1 MMGEQKRYVVTGIGT
16 DVGKTVVSAIIAQAL
31 EADYWKP
38 IQSGELEN
46 SDSQKIDRLTNEN
59 VHVLPERYRLTEPMS
74 PHASAAIDG
83 VQLQLSELTL
93 PDTDRNL
100 LVEGAGGLMVPIND
114 TDLLIDAFKQWNLPV
129 IIVSRHYVGSINHT
143 LLTIEALQNRG
154 IAIKGL
160 VFIGDENKATESFIL
175 NHSNVPFLVR
185 IPLVAEVT
193 IDFVQQQAQVLKEL
207 NCL

>member
-1 MMGEQKRYVVTGIGT
+1 MGEQKRYVVTGIGT

-46 SDSQKIDRLTNEN
+46 SDSHKIDRLTNDN
-59 VHVLPERYRLTEPMS
+59 VHILSERYRLTEPLS

-83 VQLQLSELTL
+83 VHLQLSELTL
-93 PDTDRNL
+93 PETNRNL

-160 VFIGDENKATESFIL
+160 VFVGDENKETESFIL
-175 NHSNVPFLVR
+175 NHTKVPFLMRVP
-185 IPLVAEVT
+185 IAAEVT
-193 IDFVQQQAQVLKEL
+193 ADFVQQQASILKEL

>member
-1 MMGEQKRYVVTGIGT
+1 MGEQKRYVVTGIGT

-46 SDSQKIDRLTNEN
+46 SDSHKIDRLTNDN
-59 VHVLPERYRLTEPMS
+59 VHILSERYRLTEPLS

-83 VQLQLSELTL
+83 VHLQLSELTL
-93 PDTDRNL
+93 PDTNRNL

-114 TDLLIDAFKQWNLPV
+114 TDLLIDVFKQWNLPV

-143 LLTIEALQNRG
+143 ILTIEALQNRG
-154 IAIKGL
+154 ITIKGL
-160 VFIGDENKATESFIL
+160 VFVGDENKATESFIL
-175 NHSNVPFLVR
+175 NHTNVPFLMR
-185 IPLVAEVT
+185 IPLATEVT
-193 IDFVQQQAQVLKEL
+193 TDFVQQQAKILIEL

>member
-1 MMGEQKRYVVTGIGT
+1 MGEQKRYVVTGIGT

-46 SDSQKIDRLTNEN
+46 SDSHKIDRLTTDN
-59 VHVLPERYRLTEPMS
+59 VHILSERYRLTEPLS

-83 VQLQLSELTL
+83 VHLQLSELTL
-93 PDTDRNL
+93 PETNRNL

-143 LLTIEALQNRG
+143 ILTIEALQNRG
-154 IAIKGL
+154 ITIKGL
-160 VFIGDENKATESFIL
+160 VFVGDENKATESFIL
-175 NHSNVPFLVR
+175 NHTNVPFLIR
-185 IPLVAEVT
+185 IPLATEVT
-193 IDFVQQQAQVLKEL
+193 TDFVQQQAKILIEL

>member
-1 MMGEQKRYVVTGIGT
+1 MGEQKRYVVTGIGT

-46 SDSQKIDRLTNEN
+46 SDSHKIDRLTNDN
-59 VHVLPERYRLTEPMS
+59 VHILSERYRLTEPLS

-83 VQLQLSELTL
+83 VHLQLSELTL
-93 PDTDRNL
+93 PETNRNL
-100 LVEGAGGLMVPIND
+100 LVEGAGGLMVPINN
-114 TDLLIDAFKQWNLPV
+114 TDLLIDVFKQWNLPV

-143 LLTIEALQNRG
+143 ILTIEALQNRG
-154 IAIKGL
+154 ITIKGL
-160 VFIGDENKATESFIL
+160 VFVGDENKATESFIL
-175 NHSNVPFLVR
+175 NHTNVPFLIR
-185 IPLVAEVT
+185 IPLATEVT
-193 IDFVQQQAQVLKEL
+193 TDFVQQQAKILIEL

>member
-1 MMGEQKRYVVTGIGT
+1 MEQKKYVISGIGT

-31 EADYWKP
+31 NADYWKP
-38 IQSGELEN
+38 IQSGELDN
-46 SDSQKIDRLTNEN
+46 SDSHKIDRLTNDR
-59 VHVLPERYRLTEPMS
+59 VQILPERFRLTEPLS

-93 PDTDRNL
+93 PKTKRNL

-114 TDLLIDAFKQWNLPV
+114 TDLLIDAFKQWNLPI

-143 LLTIEALQNRG
+143 LLTIEALKSRG
-154 IAIKGL
+154 LTIKGL
-160 VFIGDENKATESFIL
+160 VFVGEQNPPTESFIL
-175 NHSNVPFLVR
+175 SHSNVPFLMR
-185 IPLVAEVT
+185 IPLVNEVT
-193 IDFVQQQAQVLKEL
+193 TNFVLQQAELVKEL

>member
-1 MMGEQKRYVVTGIGT
+1 MGEQKRYVVTGIGT

-46 SDSQKIDRLTNEN
+46 SDSHKIDRLTNDN
-59 VHVLPERYRLTEPMS
+59 VHILSERYRLTEPLS

-83 VQLQLSELTL
+83 VHLQLSELTL
-93 PDTDRNL
+93 PETNRNL

-114 TDLLIDAFKQWNLPV
+114 TDLLIDVFKQWNLPV

-143 LLTIEALQNRG
+143 ILTIEALQNRG
-154 IAIKGL
+154 ITIKGL
-160 VFIGDENKATESFIL
+160 VFVGDENKATELFIL
-175 NHSNVPFLVR
+175 NHTNVPFLMR
-185 IPLVAEVT
+185 IPLATEVT
-193 IDFVQQQAQVLKEL
+193 TDFVQQQAKILIEL

>member
-1 MMGEQKRYVVTGIGT
+1 MGEQKRYVVTGIGT

-46 SDSQKIDRLTNEN
+46 SDSHKIDRLTNDN

-83 VQLQLSELTL
+83 VQLQLSELIL
-93 PDTDRNL
+93 PDTNRNL

-160 VFIGDENKATESFIL
+160 VFVGDENKATESFIL

-185 IPLVAEVT
+185 IPLATEVT
-193 IDFVQQQAQVLKEL
+193 TDFVQEQAQVLKEL

>member
-1 MMGEQKRYVVTGIGT
+1 MGEQKRYVVTGIGT

-46 SDSQKIDRLTNEN
+46 SDSHKIDRLTNDN
-59 VHVLPERYRLTEPMS
+59 VHILSERYRLTEPLS

-83 VQLQLSELTL
+83 VHLQLSELTL
-93 PDTDRNL
+93 PETNRNL

-114 TDLLIDAFKQWNLPV
+114 TDLLIDAFKQWNLPL

-143 LLTIEALQNRG
+143 ILTIEALQNRG

-160 VFIGDENKATESFIL
+160 VFVGDENKATESFIL
-175 NHSNVPFLVR
+175 HHSNVPFLMR
-185 IPLVAEVT
+185 IPLAAEVT
-193 IDFVQQQAQVLKEL
+193 TDFVQQQAKILIEL

>member
-1 MMGEQKRYVVTGIGT
+1 MGEQKRYVVTGIGT

-46 SDSQKIDRLTNEN
+46 SDSNKIDRLTDEK
-59 VHVLPERYRLTEPMS
+59 VHILPERYRLTEPMS

-83 VQLQLSELTL
+83 IELQLSELTL
-93 PDTDRNL
+93 PETNRNL
-100 LVEGAGGLMVPIND
+100 LVEGAGGLMVPINE
-114 TDLLIDAFKQWNLPV
+114 TDLLIDAFKMWNLPV

-160 VFIGDENKATESFIL
+160 VFVGDENPATESFIL
-175 NHSNVPFLVR
+175 NHSNVPFLTR
-185 IPLVAEVT
+185 IPIANEVT
-193 IDFVQQQAQVLKEL
+193 ADFVQEQASKLKEL

>member
-1 MMGEQKRYVVTGIGT
+1 MEQKKYLITGIGT
-16 DVGKTVVSAIIAQAL
+16 DVGKTVVSAIVAQAL

-38 IQSGELEN
+38 IQSGELDN
-46 SDSQKIDRLTNEN
+46 SDSHKINRLTNDL
-59 VHVLPERYRLTEPMS
+59 VQVLPERYRLNEPLS

-83 VQLQLSELTL
+83 VHLKLSELTL
-93 PDTDRNL
+93 PETNGNL

-114 TDLLIDAFKQWNLPV
+114 TDLLIDAFKRWNLPV

-143 LLTIEALQNRG
+143 LLTIEALQNRR

-160 VFIGDENKATESFIL
+160 VFVGDENKATESFIL
-175 NHSNVPFLVR
+175 NHTKVPFLMRV
-185 IPLVAEVT
+185 PSAAEVT
-193 IDFVQQQAQVLKEL
+193 AEFVQEQANLLREL

>member
-1 MMGEQKRYVVTGIGT
+1 MEQKKYLITGIGT
-16 DVGKTVVSAIIAQAL
+16 DVGKTVVSAIVAQAL

-46 SDSQKIDRLTNEN
+46 SDSHKIDRLTDEK
-59 VHVLPERYRLTEPMS
+59 VHILPERYRLTEPMS

-83 VQLQLSELTL
+83 VQLHLSELTL
-93 PDTDRNL
+93 PETDRNL

-114 TDLLIDAFKQWNLPV
+114 THLLIDAFKLWNLPV
-129 IIVSRHYVGSINHT
+129 IIISRHYVGSINHT

-160 VFIGDENKATESFIL
+160 VFVGDENPATESFIL
-175 NHSNVPFLVR
+175 NHTKVPFLMRVP
-185 IPLVAEVT
+185 IAAEVT
-193 IDFVQQQAQVLKEL
+193 ADFVQEQANLFREL